1 MKQFRRSMVSSLAL
15 SLLLVGCAVDDQD
28 GDSARFG
35 PTVVGEE
42 IAITLQSPA
51 YTAQSGQL
59 ELVWEH
65 ELVYKGATYIAP
77 HFSSF
82 SLPEGAYLIVRTPD
96 TSRSRTYAGEGKPG
110 WGALGFWG
118 LYMPGDRAVLE
129 LYSSTSLDAGAV
141 RLDMFARGLDIW
153 LEPLP
158 GENSGESDIEKAICG
173 ADDSL
178 NAKCYESSE
187 PQAYDKARAVTRL
200 MINGSGACTGWLVGS
215 EGHVMTNNHC
225 IGTAGDAANTSFDF
239 MAEGSTCSTN
249 CNSWGGCPGTVAA
262 DASTLIRTSVNLDYT
277 LVLLPS
283 NVSSTYGYLQMRENG
298 GVLGERIYI
307 PQHPAAWGKRIAMN
321 DGANPATITSLSA
334 PPCNG
339 TGYNDVG
346 YYADTQGGSSG
357 SPVLGYSDHAVV
369 ALHHCANCPNR
380 GVPINLVIN
389 DLGSSLPSDAVAYA
403 CTPAPIANAGPDQT
417 VCLGDSAT
425 IGPAARAD
433 TTYSWST
440 GDTSA
445 QITVSPAA
453 ATTYTVTA
461 TTSCGSATDSV
472 TVYVD
477 DGSGGGL
484 SDDFESGAGTWTT
497 TGLWHL
503 TDSSSCA
510 SPGYASATHAMYYGQ
525 DSSCNYNT
533 GAATTGSLTSSLI
546 TGINTNS
553 ALSFQYFR
561 QVESYSGSYDQ
572 TFVEVSNNGTSWST
586 VWSRDSSNPSEN
598 AWTAS
603 GPISLASFAGQNIQI
618 RFRFDSRDSVS
629 NAFTGWFVDDVV
641 VSGQSSCGGGGGGNT
656 APVVSISSPSEGGVF
671 SRKQTITFT
680 GSASDAEDGDISG
693 DLTWTSDLAGVIGTG
708 ASFGTKLGAGVHT
721 ITATATDT
729 GDASGSA
736 SVTIEVTRN

>member
-1 MKQFRRSMVSSLAL
+1 MEQFRRSIISSLAF
-15 SLLLVGCAVDDQD
+15 SFVLVGCAAFEQD
-28 GDSARFG
+28 GYPIRPG

-42 IAITLQSPA
+42 IAISLQSPA
-51 YTAQSGQL
+51 YTARSSQL
-59 ELVWEH
+59 ELVWQH
-65 ELVYKGATYIAP
+65 ELTYKGATYIAP

-82 SLPEGAYLIVRTPD
+82 SLPEGTYLVVRTPD
-96 TSRSRTYAGEGKPG
+96 ASRSRTYAGEGKPG
-110 WGALGFWG
+110 WGAVGFWG

-129 LYSSTSLDAGAV
+129 LYSATSLDAGAV
-141 RLDMFARGLDIW
+141 RLDMFARGLDTW

-158 GENSGESDIEKAICG
+158 GEDLGEIDTEKAICG

-215 EGHVMTNNHC
+215 QGHVMTNNHC
-225 IGTAGDAANTSFDF
+225 IGTAGDAANTTFDF
-239 MAEGSTCSTN
+239 MAEGSTCATS
-249 CNSWGGCPGTVAA
+249 CRSWGGCPGTVAA
-262 DASTLIRTSVNLDYT
+262 DTSTLIKTSSNLDYT
-277 LVLLPS
+277 LVLLPT
-283 NVSSTYGYLQMRENG
+283 NVSATYGYLQMREDG

-307 PQHPAAWGKRIAMN
+307 PQHPAAWGKHIAMN
-321 DGANPATITSLSA
+321 DGADPAIITTLSA
-334 PPCNG
+334 PAC
-339 TGYNDVG
+339 TGVGYSDVG
-346 YYADTQGGSSG
+346 YFADTQGGSSG

-380 GVPINLVIN
+380 GVPIDLVIN
-389 DLGSSLPSDAVAYA
+389 DLGSSVPSDAVAYA
-403 CTPAPIANAGPDQT
+403 CTPAPIAGAGPDQSI
-417 VCLGDSAT
+417 CLGDSVT
-425 IGPAARAD
+425 IGPAPRAD

-440 GDTSA
+440 GETTA

-461 TTSCGSATDSV
+461 TTSCGSASDSV

-484 SDDFESGAGTWTT
+484 SEDFEDGAGRWTV

-503 TDSSSCA
+503 TDDSSCA

-525 DSSCNYNT
+525 DSSCDYST
-533 GAATTGSLTSSLI
+533 GAATTGTLTSSLI

-572 TFVEVSNNGTSWST
+572 TFAEVSSNGGASWTT
-586 VWSRDSSNPSEN
+586 VWARDSSTPSEN

-641 VSGQSSCGGGGGGNT
+641 VSGQSSCDGGGNT
-656 APVVSISSPSEGGVF
+656 APVVSISSPSSGGVF
-671 SRKQTITFT
+671 SRKQNITFA
-680 GSASDAEDGDISG
+680 GSAGDAEDGDISAS
-693 DLTWTSDLAGVIGTG
+693 LTWTSDLAGVIGTG
-708 ASFGTKLGAGVHT
+708 ASFQTKLGAGVHI

-729 GDASGSA
+729 GSASGSA